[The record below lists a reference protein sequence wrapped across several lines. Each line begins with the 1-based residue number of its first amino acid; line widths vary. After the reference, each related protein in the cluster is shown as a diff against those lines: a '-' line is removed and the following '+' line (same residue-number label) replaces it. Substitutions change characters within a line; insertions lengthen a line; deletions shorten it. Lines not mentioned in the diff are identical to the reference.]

1 MEDITNKT
9 ETENTDN
16 KSEIIVGLD
25 IGTTKITAIVGKKDE
40 YGKLEIL
47 GTGKAV
53 SNGVSRGVVANI
65 DKTVD
70 SIKIAV
76 EDAEKESGIT
86 IDEVYVGIA
95 GQHIKSL
102 QHRGEMVRD
111 DTDVEI
117 TKSDLDK
124 LDDNMFKLVTI
135 PGEEVIHVI
144 PQEYTV
150 DGEDFIQDPKG
161 MAGVHI
167 EANFHIITAKSAAVK
182 NIIRCVTKA
191 GLKPKDLILEPFAS
205 AEAVLDNDELQEGVC
220 LVDIGG
226 GTTDIAIFLD
236 GIIRHTA
243 VIPFGGNVITKD
255 IKQGIQILEKQ
266 AEMLKVKFGSAMS
279 SSTKENVIVSI
290 PGLRTKD
297 PKEVSVKNLS
307 AVIEARM
314 KEIIDLVNYQIKSSG
329 YFDKLMTGIVL
340 TGGGAQLR
348 NLPQLFS
355 YITGKEVRIGL
366 PNEHLGKD
374 SKDLIKSPIYATGV
388 GLVQKGFEDVDWKN
402 VVGVPIL
409 DNPEL
414 TEEPSITPKSKSG
427 IGGKLKQ
434 MLEDWFSDDE
444 IN

>member
-1 MEDITNKT
+1 MKDNTNKT
-9 ETENTDN
+9 ENIDN
-16 KSEIIVGLD
+16 QSEIVVGLD
-25 IGTTKITAIVGKKDE
+25 IGTTKITVIVGKKDQ

-47 GTGKAV
+47 GTGKSV

-111 DTDVEI
+111 DIDEEI
-117 TKSDLDK
+117 TKLDLDK
-124 LDDNMFKLVTI
+124 LDNNMFKLVTI

-191 GLKPKDLILEPFAS
+191 GLKPRDLILEPFAS

-266 AEMLKVKFGSAMS
+266 AEMLKIKFGSAMS

-290 PGLRTKD
+290 PGLRTND

-307 AVIEARM
+307 AVIESRM

-329 YFDKLMTGIVL
+329 YFDKLMTGIVI
-340 TGGGAQLR
+340 TGGGSQLR

-366 PNEHLGKD
+366 PNEHLGKG

-388 GLVQKGFEDVDWKN
+388 GLVQKGFENVDWEK
-402 VVGVPIL
+402 VVGGGPDSNNL
-409 DNPEL
+409 EL
-414 TEEPSITPKSKSG
+414 PEEPPITPKSG

-434 MLEDWFSDDE
+434 MLEDWFSDEE

>member
-1 MEDITNKT
+1 MENVKQNT
-9 ETENTDN
+9 EVTST
-16 KSEIIVGLD
+16 KSEIVVGLD
-25 IGTTKITAIVGKKDE
+25 IGTTKITVLVGKKDQ
-40 YGKLEIL
+40 YGKLDIL

-53 SNGVSRGVVANI
+53 SNGVMRGVVANI
-65 DKTVD
+65 DKTVS
-70 SIKIAV
+70 SIKVAV
-76 EDAEKESGIT
+76 DQAELESGIK

-111 DTDVEI
+111 EI
-117 TKSDLDK
+117 SEEISKDDLDK
-124 LDDNMFKLVTI
+124 LKKNMFKLVTI

-161 MAGVHI
+161 MAGVKI
-167 EANFHIITAKSAAVK
+167 EANFHIITAKVAAVK
-182 NIIRCVTKA
+182 NIIRCVQKA
-191 GLKPKDLILEPFAS
+191 GLTPKNLILEPFAS
-205 AEAVLDNDELQEGVC
+205 AVAVLDNDEKQEGVC

-226 GTTDIAIFLD
+226 GTTDVAIFLD

-266 AEMLKVKFGSAMS
+266 AEMLKIKFGSAMS

-290 PGLRTKD
+290 PGLRGKD

-307 AVIEARM
+307 AVIESRM

-329 YFDKLMTGIVL
+329 YQNKLMTGIVI
-340 TGGGAQLR
+340 TGGGSQLR
-348 NLPQLFS
+348 NLPQLVS
-355 YITGKEVRIGL
+355 YVTGKEVRVGY
-366 PNEHLGKD
+366 PNEHLGSD
-374 SKDLIKSPIYATGV
+374 SKSMIKSPIFSTGV
-388 GLVQKGFEDVDWKN
+388 GLVQKGFEEVVWKEEEQT
-402 VVGVPIL
+402 
-409 DNPEL
+409 PEEEVRKEEDYKD
-414 TEEPSITPKSKSG
+414 EEPPTVG
-427 IGGKLKQ
+427 IGGKLKE
-434 MLEDWFSDDE
+434 MLENWFSDD

>member
-1 MEDITNKT
+1 MENIKQNT
-9 ETENTDN
+9 ELTST
-16 KSEIIVGLD
+16 KSEIVVGLD
-25 IGTTKITAIVGKKDE
+25 IGTTKITVLVGKKDQ
-40 YGKLEIL
+40 YGKLDIL

-53 SNGVSRGVVANI
+53 SNGVMRGVVANI
-65 DKTVD
+65 DKTVS
-70 SIKIAV
+70 SIKVAV
-76 EDAEKESGIT
+76 EQAELESGIK

-111 DTDVEI
+111 EI
-117 TKSDLDK
+117 SEEISKNDLDK
-124 LDDNMFKLVTI
+124 LKKNMFKLVTI

-161 MAGVHI
+161 MAGVKI
-167 EANFHIITAKSAAVK
+167 EANFHIITAKVAAVK
-182 NIIRCVTKA
+182 NIIRCVQKA
-191 GLKPKDLILEPFAS
+191 GLTPKNLILEPFAS
-205 AEAVLDNDELQEGVC
+205 AVAVLDNDEKQEGVC

-226 GTTDIAIFLD
+226 GTTDVAIFLD

-266 AEMLKVKFGSAMS
+266 AEMLKIKFGSAMS

-290 PGLRTKD
+290 PGLRGKD

-307 AVIEARM
+307 AVIESRM

-329 YFDKLMTGIVL
+329 YKDKLMTGIVI
-340 TGGGAQLR
+340 TGGGSQLR
-348 NLPQLFS
+348 NLPQLVS
-355 YITGKEVRIGL
+355 YVTGKEVRVGY
-366 PNEHLGKD
+366 PNEHLGSD
-374 SKDLIKSPIYATGV
+374 SKSMIKSPIFSTGV
-388 GLVQKGFEDVDWKN
+388 GLVQKGFEEVVWKEVKEEHP
-402 VVGVPIL
+402 VVEEEEIN
-409 DNPEL
+409 D
-414 TEEPSITPKSKSG
+414 EEPPTVG
-427 IGGKLKQ
+427 IGGKLKE
-434 MLEDWFSDDE
+434 MLENWFSDD

>member
-25 IGTTKITAIVGKKDE
+25 IGTTKITAIVGKKDQ

-76 EDAEKESGIT
+76 EDAERKSGIT
-86 IDEVYVGIA
+86 IEEVYVGIA

-111 DTDVEI
+111 DIDEEI

-124 LDDNMFKLVTI
+124 LDNNMFKLVTI

-161 MAGVHI
+161 MAGVKI

-243 VIPFGGNVITKD
+243 VIPFGGNVITTD

-340 TGGGAQLR
+340 TGGGSQLR

-402 VVGVPIL
+402 VVGVPIS
-409 DNPEL
+409 DNSEP

>member
-1 MEDITNKT
+1 MENIKQNTEVTNT
-9 ETENTDN
+9 
-16 KSEIIVGLD
+16 KSEIVVGLD
-25 IGTTKITAIVGKKDE
+25 IGTTKITVLVGKKDQ
-40 YGKLEIL
+40 YGKLDIL

-53 SNGVSRGVVANI
+53 SNGVMRGVVANI
-65 DKTVD
+65 DKTVS
-70 SIKIAV
+70 SIKVAV
-76 EDAEKESGIT
+76 EQAELESGIN

-111 DTDVEI
+111 EI
-117 TKSDLDK
+117 SEEISKDDLDK
-124 LDDNMFKLVTI
+124 LKKNMFKLVTI

-161 MAGVHI
+161 MAGVKI
-167 EANFHIITAKSAAVK
+167 EANFHIITAKVAAVK
-182 NIIRCVTKA
+182 NIIRCVQKA
-191 GLKPKDLILEPFAS
+191 GLTPKNLILEPFAS
-205 AEAVLDNDELQEGVC
+205 AVAVLDDDEKKEGVC

-226 GTTDIAIFLD
+226 GTTDVAIFLD

-266 AEMLKVKFGSAMS
+266 AEMLKIKFGSAMS

-290 PGLRTKD
+290 PGLRGKD

-307 AVIEARM
+307 AVIESRM

-329 YFDKLMTGIVL
+329 YQDKLMTGIVI
-340 TGGGAQLR
+340 TGGGSQLR
-348 NLPQLFS
+348 NLPQLVS
-355 YITGKEVRIGL
+355 YVTGKEVRVGY
-366 PNEHLGKD
+366 PNEHLGSD
-374 SKDLIKSPIYATGV
+374 SKSIIKSPIFSTGV
-388 GLVQKGFEDVDWKN
+388 GLVQKGFEEVVWKEVKEEQPVLEEEEIN
-402 VVGVPIL
+402 
-409 DNPEL
+409 D
-414 TEEPSITPKSKSG
+414 EEPPTIG
-427 IGGKLKQ
+427 IGGKLKE
-434 MLEDWFSDDE
+434 MLENWFSDD

>member
-1 MEDITNKT
+1 MKDNTNT
-9 ETENTDN
+9 TENIDTQ
-16 KSEIIVGLD
+16 SEIVVGLD
-25 IGTTKITAIVGKKDE
+25 IGTTKITVIVGKKDQ

-47 GTGKAV
+47 GTGKSV

-86 IDEVYVGIA
+86 IEEVYVGIA

-111 DTDVEI
+111 DIDEEI
-117 TKSDLDK
+117 TKFDLDK
-124 LDDNMFKLVTI
+124 LDNNMFKLVTI

-191 GLKPKDLILEPFAS
+191 GLKPRDLILEPFAS

-266 AEMLKVKFGSAMS
+266 AEMLKIKFGSAMS

-290 PGLRTKD
+290 PGLRTND

-307 AVIEARM
+307 AVIESRM

-329 YFDKLMTGIVL
+329 YFDKLMTGIVI
-340 TGGGAQLR
+340 TGGGSQLR

-374 SKDLIKSPIYATGV
+374 SKDIIKSPIYATGV
-388 GLVQKGFEDVDWKN
+388 GLVQKGFENVDWEK
-402 VVGVPIL
+402 VVGGGPDSNNL
-409 DNPEL
+409 EL
-414 TEEPSITPKSKSG
+414 PEEPPITPKSG

-434 MLEDWFSDDE
+434 MLEDWFSDEE

>member
-1 MEDITNKT
+1 M
-9 ETENTDN
+9 ENTEQN
-16 KSEIIVGLD
+16 TKPTNTKSEIVVGLD
-25 IGTTKITAIVGKKDE
+25 IGTTKITVLVGKKDQ
-40 YGKLEIL
+40 YGKLDIL

-53 SNGVSRGVVANI
+53 SNGVMRGVVANI
-65 DKTVD
+65 DKTVS

-76 EDAEKESGIT
+76 EQAEAESGIK

-111 DTDVEI
+111 EI
-117 TKSDLDK
+117 SEEISKDDLDK
-124 LDDNMFKLVTI
+124 LKDNMFKLVTI

-161 MAGVHI
+161 MAGVKI
-167 EANFHIITAKSAAVK
+167 EANFHIITAKVAAVK
-182 NIIRCVTKA
+182 NIIRCVQKA
-191 GLKPKDLILEPFAS
+191 GLTPKNLILEPFAS
-205 AEAVLDNDELQEGVC
+205 AVAVLDNDEKQEGVC

-226 GTTDIAIFLD
+226 GTTDVAIFLD

-266 AEMLKVKFGSAMS
+266 AEMLKIKFGSAMS

-290 PGLRTKD
+290 PGLRGKD

-307 AVIEARM
+307 AVIESRM

-329 YFDKLMTGIVL
+329 YQDKLMTGIVI
-340 TGGGAQLR
+340 TGGGSQLR
-348 NLPQLFS
+348 NLPQLVS
-355 YITGKEVRIGL
+355 YVTGKEVRVGY
-366 PNEHLGKD
+366 PNEHLGSD
-374 SKDLIKSPIYATGV
+374 SKSMIKSPIFSTGV
-388 GLVQKGFEDVDWKN
+388 GLVQKGFEEVIWKEVKEVHPVIEDEETVD
-402 VVGVPIL
+402 
-409 DNPEL
+409 
-414 TEEPSITPKSKSG
+414 EEPPTIG
-427 IGGKLKQ
+427 IGGKLKI
-434 MLEDWFSDDE
+434 MLENWFSDD

>member
-1 MEDITNKT
+1 MKDNTNT
-9 ETENTDN
+9 TENIDTQ
-16 KSEIIVGLD
+16 SEIVVGLD
-25 IGTTKITAIVGKKDE
+25 IGTTKITVIVGKKDQ

-47 GTGKAV
+47 GTGKSV

-111 DTDVEI
+111 DIDEEI
-117 TKSDLDK
+117 TNLDLDK
-124 LDDNMFKLVTI
+124 LDSNMFKLVTI

-191 GLKPKDLILEPFAS
+191 GLKPRDLILEPFAS

-266 AEMLKVKFGSAMS
+266 AEMLKIKFGSAMS

-307 AVIEARM
+307 AVIESRM

-329 YFDKLMTGIVL
+329 YFDKLMTGIVI
-340 TGGGAQLR
+340 TGGGSQLR

-374 SKDLIKSPIYATGV
+374 SKDIIKSPIYATGV
-388 GLVQKGFEDVDWKN
+388 GLVQKGFENVDWEK
-402 VVGVPIL
+402 VVGGGPDSNNL
-409 DNPEL
+409 EL
-414 TEEPSITPKSKSG
+414 PEEPPITPKSG

-434 MLEDWFSDDE
+434 MLEDWFSDEE

>member
-1 MEDITNKT
+1 MENTEQCIDNSLNKT
-9 ETENTDN
+9 E
-16 KSEIIVGLD
+16 IVVGLD
-25 IGTTKITAIVGKKDE
+25 IGTTKITVLVGRKDE

-53 SNGVSRGVVANI
+53 SNGVMRGVVANI
-65 DKTVD
+65 DKTVT

-76 EDAEKESGIT
+76 EQAKIESGIE

-111 DTDVEI
+111 EI
-117 TKSDLDK
+117 TEEISNLDLDK
-124 LDDNMFKLVTI
+124 LRDNMFKLVTI

-161 MAGVHI
+161 MAGVKI
-167 EANFHIITAKSAAVK
+167 EANFHIITAKVASVK
-182 NIIRCVTKA
+182 NIMRCVKKA
-191 GLKPKDLILEPFAS
+191 GLTPKNLILEPFAS
-205 AEAVLDNDELQEGVC
+205 SVAVLDEDEKQEGVC

-266 AEMLKVKFGSAMS
+266 AEMLKIKFGSAMT
-279 SSTKENVIVSI
+279 SSTKDNVIVSI
-290 PGLRTKD
+290 PGLRGKD

-307 AVIEARM
+307 AIIESRM

-329 YFDKLMTGIVL
+329 FQDKLMTGIVI
-340 TGGGAQLR
+340 TGGGSQLR
-348 NLPQLFS
+348 NLPQLVS
-355 YITGKEVRIGL
+355 YVTGKEVRIGL

-374 SKDLIKSPIYATGV
+374 SKSIIKSPIFSTGV
-388 GLVQKGFEDVDWKN
+388 GLVQKGFEEVVWKDVTNND
-402 VVGVPIL
+402 VEGVEKKP
-409 DNPEL
+409 
-414 TEEPSITPKSKSG
+414 EEPPTVG
-427 IGGKLKQ
+427 IGGKLKI
-434 MLEDWFSDDE
+434 MLEKWFSDD

>member
-1 MEDITNKT
+1 MENVKQNT
-9 ETENTDN
+9 EVTST
-16 KSEIIVGLD
+16 KSEIVVGLD
-25 IGTTKITAIVGKKDE
+25 IGTTEITVLVGKKDQ
-40 YGKLEIL
+40 YGKLDIL

-53 SNGVSRGVVANI
+53 SNGVMRGVVANI
-65 DKTVD
+65 DKTVS
-70 SIKIAV
+70 SIKVAV
-76 EDAEKESGIT
+76 DQAELESGIK

-111 DTDVEI
+111 EI
-117 TKSDLDK
+117 SEEISKDDLDK
-124 LDDNMFKLVTI
+124 LKKNMFKLVTI

-161 MAGVHI
+161 MAGVKI
-167 EANFHIITAKSAAVK
+167 EANFHIITAKVAAVK
-182 NIIRCVTKA
+182 NIIRCVQKA
-191 GLKPKDLILEPFAS
+191 GLTPKNLILEPFAS
-205 AEAVLDNDELQEGVC
+205 AVAVLDNDEKQEGVC

-226 GTTDIAIFLD
+226 GTTDVAIFLD

-266 AEMLKVKFGSAMS
+266 AEMLKIKFGSAMS

-290 PGLRTKD
+290 PGLRGKD

-307 AVIEARM
+307 AVIESRM

-329 YFDKLMTGIVL
+329 YQNKLMTGIVI
-340 TGGGAQLR
+340 TGGGSQLR
-348 NLPQLFS
+348 NLPQLVS
-355 YITGKEVRIGL
+355 YVTGKEVRVGY
-366 PNEHLGKD
+366 PNEHLGSD
-374 SKDLIKSPIYATGV
+374 SKSMIKSPIFSTGV
-388 GLVQKGFEDVDWKN
+388 GLVQKGFEEVVWKEEEQT
-402 VVGVPIL
+402 
-409 DNPEL
+409 PEEEVRKEEDYKD
-414 TEEPSITPKSKSG
+414 EEPPTVG
-427 IGGKLKQ
+427 IGGKLKE
-434 MLEDWFSDDE
+434 MLENWFSDD

>member
-1 MEDITNKT
+1 MENIKQNT
-9 ETENTDN
+9 ELTST
-16 KSEIIVGLD
+16 KSEIVVGLD
-25 IGTTKITAIVGKKDE
+25 IGTTKITVLVGKKDQ
-40 YGKLEIL
+40 YGKLDIL

-53 SNGVSRGVVANI
+53 SNGVMRGVVANI
-65 DKTVD
+65 DKTVS
-70 SIKIAV
+70 SIKVAV
-76 EDAEKESGIT
+76 EQAELESGIK

-111 DTDVEI
+111 EI
-117 TKSDLDK
+117 SEEISKDDLDK
-124 LDDNMFKLVTI
+124 LKKNMFKLVTI

-161 MAGVHI
+161 MAGVKI
-167 EANFHIITAKSAAVK
+167 EANFHIITAKVAAVK
-182 NIIRCVTKA
+182 NIIRCVQKA
-191 GLKPKDLILEPFAS
+191 GLSPKNLILEPFAS
-205 AEAVLDNDELQEGVC
+205 AVAVLDNDEKQEGVC

-226 GTTDIAIFLD
+226 GTTDVAIFLD

-266 AEMLKVKFGSAMS
+266 AEMLKIKFGSAMS

-290 PGLRTKD
+290 PGLRGKD

-307 AVIEARM
+307 AVIESRM

-329 YFDKLMTGIVL
+329 YKDKLMTGIVI
-340 TGGGAQLR
+340 TGGGSQLR
-348 NLPQLFS
+348 NLPQLVS
-355 YITGKEVRIGL
+355 YITGKEVRVGY
-366 PNEHLGKD
+366 PNEHLGSD
-374 SKDLIKSPIYATGV
+374 SKSMIKSPIFSTGV
-388 GLVQKGFEDVDWKN
+388 GLVQKGFEEVVWKEVKEEQP
-402 VVGVPIL
+402 VVEEEEIN
-409 DNPEL
+409 D
-414 TEEPSITPKSKSG
+414 EEPPTVG
-427 IGGKLKQ
+427 IGGKLKE
-434 MLEDWFSDDE
+434 MLENWFSDD

>member
-1 MEDITNKT
+1 MENVKQNT
-9 ETENTDN
+9 EVTST
-16 KSEIIVGLD
+16 KSEIVVGLD
-25 IGTTKITAIVGKKDE
+25 IGTTKITVLVGKKDQ

-53 SNGVSRGVVANI
+53 SNGVMRGVVANI
-65 DKTVD
+65 DKTVS
-70 SIKIAV
+70 SIKVAV
-76 EDAEKESGIT
+76 DQAELESGIK

-111 DTDVEI
+111 EI
-117 TKSDLDK
+117 SEEISKDDLDK
-124 LDDNMFKLVTI
+124 LKKNMFKLVTI

-161 MAGVHI
+161 MAGVKI
-167 EANFHIITAKSAAVK
+167 EANFHIITAKVAAVK
-182 NIIRCVTKA
+182 NIIRCVQKA
-191 GLKPKDLILEPFAS
+191 GLTPKNLILEPFAS
-205 AEAVLDNDELQEGVC
+205 AVAVLDNDEKQEGVC

-226 GTTDIAIFLD
+226 GTTDVAIFLD

-266 AEMLKVKFGSAMS
+266 AEMLKIKFGSAMS

-290 PGLRTKD
+290 PGLRGKD

-307 AVIEARM
+307 AVIESRM

-329 YFDKLMTGIVL
+329 YQNKLMTGIVI
-340 TGGGAQLR
+340 TGGGSQLR
-348 NLPQLFS
+348 NLPQLVS
-355 YITGKEVRIGL
+355 YVTGKEVRVGY
-366 PNEHLGKD
+366 PNEHLGSD
-374 SKDLIKSPIYATGV
+374 SKSMIKSPIFSTGV
-388 GLVQKGFEDVDWKN
+388 GLVQKGFEEVVWKEEEEET
-402 VVGVPIL
+402 
-409 DNPEL
+409 PEEEVRKEEDYKD
-414 TEEPSITPKSKSG
+414 EEPPTVG
-427 IGGKLKQ
+427 IGGKLKE
-434 MLEDWFSDDE
+434 MLENWFSDD

>member
-1 MEDITNKT
+1 MENIEQNT
-9 ETENTDN
+9 ELNNT
-16 KSEIIVGLD
+16 KSEIVVGLD
-25 IGTTKITAIVGKKDE
+25 IGTTKITVLVGKKDQ
-40 YGKLEIL
+40 YGKLDIL

-53 SNGVSRGVVANI
+53 SNGVMRGVVANI
-65 DKTVD
+65 DKTVS

-76 EDAEKESGIT
+76 EQAELESGFK

-111 DTDVEI
+111 EI
-117 TKSDLDK
+117 SEEISKDDLDK
-124 LDDNMFKLVTI
+124 LRDNMFKLVTI

-161 MAGVHI
+161 MAGVKI
-167 EANFHIITAKSAAVK
+167 EANFHIITAKVAAVK
-182 NIIRCVTKA
+182 NIIRCVQKA
-191 GLKPKDLILEPFAS
+191 GLTPKNLILEPFAS
-205 AEAVLDNDELQEGVC
+205 AVAVLDNDEKQEGVC

-266 AEMLKVKFGSAMS
+266 AEMLKIKFGSAMS
-279 SSTKENVIVSI
+279 SSTKDNVIVSI
-290 PGLRTKD
+290 PGLRGKD

-307 AVIEARM
+307 AVIESRM

-329 YFDKLMTGIVL
+329 YQDKLMTGIVI
-340 TGGGAQLR
+340 TGGGSQLR
-348 NLPQLFS
+348 NLPQLVS
-355 YITGKEVRIGL
+355 YVTGKEVRVGY
-366 PNEHLGKD
+366 PNEHLGSD
-374 SKDLIKSPIYATGV
+374 SKFMIKSPIFSTGV
-388 GLVQKGFEDVDWKN
+388 GLVQKGFEEVVWKE
-402 VVGVPIL
+402 VKEVK
-409 DNPEL
+409 PEIEEED
-414 TEEPSITPKSKSG
+414 TIDEEPPTVG
-427 IGGKLKQ
+427 IGGKLKE
-434 MLEDWFSDDE
+434 MLENWFSDD

>member
-1 MEDITNKT
+1 MKDNTNT
-9 ETENTDN
+9 TENIDTQ
-16 KSEIIVGLD
+16 SEIVVGLD
-25 IGTTKITAIVGKKDE
+25 IGTTKITVIVGKKDQ

-47 GTGKAV
+47 GTGKSV

-86 IDEVYVGIA
+86 IEEVYVGIA

-111 DTDVEI
+111 DIDEEI
-117 TKSDLDK
+117 TNLDLDK
-124 LDDNMFKLVTI
+124 LDSNMFKLVTI

-191 GLKPKDLILEPFAS
+191 GLKPRDLILEPFAS

-266 AEMLKVKFGSAMS
+266 AEMLKIKFGSAMS

-307 AVIEARM
+307 AVIESRM

-329 YFDKLMTGIVL
+329 YFDKLMTGIVI
-340 TGGGAQLR
+340 TGGGSQLR

-374 SKDLIKSPIYATGV
+374 SKDIIKSPIYATGV
-388 GLVQKGFEDVDWKN
+388 GLVQKGFENVDWEK
-402 VVGVPIL
+402 VVGGGPDSNNL
-409 DNPEL
+409 EL
-414 TEEPSITPKSKSG
+414 PEEPPITPKSG

-434 MLEDWFSDDE
+434 MLEDWFSDEE

>member
-1 MEDITNKT
+1 MENKEQITEVAEK
-9 ETENTDN
+9 
-16 KSEIIVGLD
+16 KSEIVVGLD
-25 IGTTKITAIVGKKDE
+25 IGTTKITVLVGKKDQ
-40 YGKLEIL
+40 YGKLDIL

-53 SNGVSRGVVANI
+53 SNGVMRGVVANI
-65 DKTVD
+65 DKTVA

-76 EDAEKESGIT
+76 EQAELESGIK
-86 IDEVYVGIA
+86 IEEVYVGIA

-111 DTDVEI
+111 EI
-117 TKSDLDK
+117 KEEISKEDLDK
-124 LDDNMFKLVTI
+124 LKANMFKLVTI

-161 MAGVHI
+161 MAGVKI
-167 EANFHIITAKSAAVK
+167 EANFHIITAKVASVK
-182 NIIRCVTKA
+182 NIMRCVQKA
-191 GLKPKDLILEPFAS
+191 GLIPKNLILEPFAS
-205 AEAVLDNDELQEGVC
+205 AVAVLDEDELHEGVC

-226 GTTDIAIFLD
+226 GTTDVAIFLD

-290 PGLRTKD
+290 PGLRGKD

-307 AVIEARM
+307 AVIESRM

-329 YFDKLMTGIVL
+329 FQDKIMTGIVI
-340 TGGGAQLR
+340 TGGGSQLR
-348 NLPQLFS
+348 NLPQLVS
-355 YITGKEVRIGL
+355 YITGKEVRVGL

-374 SKDLIKSPIYATGV
+374 SKLIIKSPIFSTGV
-388 GLVQKGFEDVDWKN
+388 GLVQKGFEEVVWKDVKVEKVKEDKE
-402 VVGVPIL
+402 PI
-409 DNPEL
+409 D
-414 TEEPSITPKSKSG
+414 EEPPTVG
-427 IGGKLKQ
+427 IGGKLKEL
-434 MLEDWFSDDE
+434 LENLFSDD

>member
-1 MEDITNKT
+1 MKDNTNT
-9 ETENTDN
+9 TENIDTQ
-16 KSEIIVGLD
+16 SEIVVGLD
-25 IGTTKITAIVGKKDE
+25 IGTTKITVIVGKKDQ

-47 GTGKAV
+47 GTGKSV

-86 IDEVYVGIA
+86 IEEVYVGIA

-111 DTDVEI
+111 DIDEEI

-124 LDDNMFKLVTI
+124 LDNNMFKLVTI

-243 VIPFGGNVITKD
+243 VIPFGGNVITTD

-290 PGLRTKD
+290 PGLRTND

-307 AVIEARM
+307 AVIESRM

-340 TGGGAQLR
+340 TGGGSQLR

-374 SKDLIKSPIYATGV
+374 SKDLIKSPIYSTGV

-402 VVGVPIL
+402 IVGVPIP
-409 DNPEL
+409 DNSEP

>member
-1 MEDITNKT
+1 MKDNTNT
-9 ETENTDN
+9 TENIDTQ
-16 KSEIIVGLD
+16 SEIVVGLD
-25 IGTTKITAIVGKKDE
+25 IGTTKITVIVGKKDQ

-47 GTGKAV
+47 GTGKSV

-111 DTDVEI
+111 DIDEEI
-117 TKSDLDK
+117 TKFDLDK
-124 LDDNMFKLVTI
+124 LDNNMFKLVTI

-191 GLKPKDLILEPFAS
+191 GLKPRDLILEPFAS

-266 AEMLKVKFGSAMS
+266 AEMLKIKFGSAMS

-290 PGLRTKD
+290 PGLRTND

-307 AVIEARM
+307 AVIESRM

-329 YFDKLMTGIVL
+329 YFDKLMTGIVI
-340 TGGGAQLR
+340 TGGGSQLR

-374 SKDLIKSPIYATGV
+374 SKDIIKSPIYATGV
-388 GLVQKGFEDVDWKN
+388 GLVQKGFENVDWEK
-402 VVGVPIL
+402 VVGGGPDSNNL
-409 DNPEL
+409 EL
-414 TEEPSITPKSKSG
+414 PEEPPITPKSG

-434 MLEDWFSDDE
+434 MLEDWFSDEE

>member
-1 MEDITNKT
+1 MENVKQNT
-9 ETENTDN
+9 EVTST
-16 KSEIIVGLD
+16 KSEIVVGLD
-25 IGTTKITAIVGKKDE
+25 IGTTKITVLVGKKDQ
-40 YGKLEIL
+40 YGKLDIL

-53 SNGVSRGVVANI
+53 SNGVMRGVVANI
-65 DKTVD
+65 DKTVS
-70 SIKIAV
+70 SIKVAV
-76 EDAEKESGIT
+76 DQAELESGIK

-111 DTDVEI
+111 EI
-117 TKSDLDK
+117 SEEISKDDLDK
-124 LDDNMFKLVTI
+124 LKKNMFKLVTI

-161 MAGVHI
+161 MAGVKI
-167 EANFHIITAKSAAVK
+167 EANFHIITAKVAAVK
-182 NIIRCVTKA
+182 NIIRCVQKA
-191 GLKPKDLILEPFAS
+191 GLTPKNLILEPFAS
-205 AEAVLDNDELQEGVC
+205 AVAVLDNDEKQEGVC

-226 GTTDIAIFLD
+226 GTTDVAIFLD

-266 AEMLKVKFGSAMS
+266 AEMLKIKFGSAMS

-290 PGLRTKD
+290 PGLRGKD

-307 AVIEARM
+307 AVIESRM

-329 YFDKLMTGIVL
+329 YQNKLMTGIVI
-340 TGGGAQLR
+340 TGGGSQLR
-348 NLPQLFS
+348 NLPQLVS
-355 YITGKEVRIGL
+355 YVTGKEVRVGY
-366 PNEHLGKD
+366 PNEHLGSD
-374 SKDLIKSPIYATGV
+374 SKSMIKSPIFSTGV
-388 GLVQKGFEDVDWKN
+388 GLVQKGFEEVVWKEVIEEQP
-402 VVGVPIL
+402 VVEEKEIN
-409 DNPEL
+409 D
-414 TEEPSITPKSKSG
+414 EEPPTVG
-427 IGGKLKQ
+427 IGGKLKE
-434 MLEDWFSDDE
+434 MLENWFSDD